1 MNKRKN
7 DNTVSSK
14 MKKLAKSA
22 VKTWMP
28 LEERHNERIVE
39 GKKTKFPTKVILS
52 ILIITFSLMI
62 IVASIVL
69 VGTAKRTRNS
79 LNDEIENLDFQIAE
93 LKHDLEIK
101 NEEADIEIF
110 AEEVLG
116 MISQKHVN
124 AEYIQS
130 NKTDGIDIKEDNKVS
145 FSTLI
150 EWIFQQFK

>member
-1 MNKRKN
+1 MR
-7 DNTVSSK
+7 
-14 MKKLAKSA
+14 
-22 VKTWMP
+22 
-28 LEERHNERIVE
+28 
-39 GKKTKFPTKVILS
+39 
-52 ILIITFSLMI
+52 
-62 IVASIVL
+62 
-69 VGTAKRTRNS
+69 